1 MISQVINLSPGNIFR
16 YYCDKYAISKGKYSY
31 GLFGLELRG
40 LDIREAEY
48 VFTKISEKGE
58 KVYQFQN
65 SDDMISLF
73 LIGSIRKFK
82 IIAGR
87 ISDNTSGRL
96 SLKLFNTIN
105 FFESYDLTNYRIG
118 DKLFEFN
125 KAYIMGILNVTPDS
139 FSDGGKYY
147 DRNKAL
153 AYAFKM
159 LDEGADIID
168 IGGESSRP
176 GAERIDTKIETER
189 IIPVI
194 KKILDDRPDTIIS
207 VDTTKRD
214 VAEKALE
221 YGAKI
226 INDISG
232 GKFEPDIIETVAKH
246 NAAIIIMHLKG
257 TPQTMQNAPIYS
269 NVVEEVYDYL
279 YIQVKKAE
287 EAGINNIF
295 IDPGIGFGKTTADN
309 LNLLNRLDDFK
320 SLAHPITIGVSR
332 KSFIG
337 KSLNLEVDE
346 RDIPTSMMEALSVNK
361 GARIIRTHNII
372 NGVMLRELFNK
383 TNNITAE

>member
-73 LIGSIRKFK
+73 LVGSIRKFK

-257 TPQTMQNAPIYS
+257 TPQTMQDAPIYG

>member
-1 MISQVINLSPGNIFR
+1 MIAQVINLSPGNIFR
-16 YYCDKYAISKGKYSY
+16 YYCDKYAISKGTYSY

-40 LDIREAEY
+40 LAIREAEY
-48 VFTKISEKGE
+48 VFNRITEKGE
-58 KVYQFQN
+58 RIFQFQN
-65 SDDMISLF
+65 SDDLMSLF
-73 LIGSIRKFK
+73 LMGSIRKFK

-96 SLKLFNTIN
+96 SLTLFNTIN

-125 KAYIMGILNVTPDS
+125 KAYIMGILNITPDS

-147 DRNKAL
+147 DRNKAVTH
-153 AYAFKM
+153 AFKM
-159 LDEGADIID
+159 LDEGADMID

-176 GAERIDTKIETER
+176 GAGRIDKKFEIER
-189 IIPVI
+189 IIPVL
-194 KKILDDRPDTIIS
+194 KKILDERPDTIVS

-232 GKFEPDIIETVAKH
+232 GTFEPDIMETVAKN
-246 NAAIIIMHLKG
+246 NAGYVIVHIKG
-257 TPQTMQNAPIYS
+257 TPQTMQFTPVYE

-279 YIQVKKAE
+279 YKQVKKAE
-287 EAGINNIF
+287 AAGINNIF
-295 IDPGIGFGKTTADN
+295 IDPGIGFGKSTADN
-309 LNLLNRLDDFK
+309 FSLLNRLDDFK

-346 RDIPTSMMEALSVNK
+346 RDTPTSMMEALSIYK
-361 GARIIRTHNII
+361 GARIIRTHNVI
-372 NGVMLRELFNK
+372 NGVMLRELFNH
-383 TNNITAE
+383 TNNITVE

>member
-1 MISQVINLSPGNIFR
+1 MIAQVINLSPGNIFS

-40 LDIREAEY
+40 LEIREAEY
-48 VFTKISEKGE
+48 VFNKISEKGE

-65 SDDMISLF
+65 LDDLMSLF
-73 LIGSIRKFK
+73 IIGSIRKFK

-87 ISDNTSGRL
+87 ISDNSSARL

-105 FFESYDLTNYRIG
+105 FFESYDLTNYKIG
-118 DKLFEFN
+118 NKVFEFN
-125 KAYIMGILNVTPDS
+125 KAYIMGILNITPDS
-139 FSDGGKYY
+139 FSDGGKYF
-147 DRNKAL
+147 DRNKAV
-153 AYAFKM
+153 AHAFKM
-159 LDEGADIID
+159 IDEGADIID

-176 GAERIDTKIETER
+176 GAERVDAKIEIER
-189 IIPVI
+189 IIPVL
-194 KKILDDRPDTIIS
+194 KKILDERPDTIIS
-207 VDTTKRD
+207 VDTTKRV

-221 YGAKI
+221 FGAKI

-232 GKFEPDIIETVAKH
+232 GNFEPGIMDIVARH
-246 NAAIIIMHLKG
+246 NAAFIIMHIKG
-257 TPQTMQNAPIYS
+257 TPQTMQNDPIYV
-269 NVVEEVYDYL
+269 NVVDEVYDYL
-279 YIQVKKAE
+279 YNQVKKAE

-295 IDPGIGFGKTTADN
+295 IDPGIGFGKSTADN

-337 KSLNLEVDE
+337 KSLNLEVNE
-346 RDIPTSMMEALSVNK
+346 RDIPTSIMEALSINK
-361 GARIIRTHNII
+361 GARLIRTHNII

-383 TNNITAE
+383 TNNITVE

>member
-1 MISQVINLSPGNIFR
+1 MIAQVINLSPGNIFR
-16 YYCDKYAISKGKYSY
+16 YYCDKYAISKGTYSY

-40 LDIREAEY
+40 LAIRESEY
-48 VFTKISEKGE
+48 VFNRITEKGE
-58 KVYQFQN
+58 RIFQFQN
-65 SDDMISLF
+65 SDDLMSLF
-73 LIGSIRKFK
+73 LMGSIRKFK

-96 SLKLFNTIN
+96 SLTLFNTIN

-125 KAYIMGILNVTPDS
+125 KAYIMGILNITPDS

-147 DRNKAL
+147 DRSKAVTH
-153 AYAFKM
+153 AFKM
-159 LDEGADIID
+159 LDEGADMID

-176 GAERIDTKIETER
+176 GAGRIDKKFEIER
-189 IIPVI
+189 IIPVL
-194 KKILDDRPDTIIS
+194 KKILDERPDTIIS

-232 GKFEPDIIETVAKH
+232 GTFEPDIMETVAKH
-246 NAAIIIMHLKG
+246 NAGYVIVHIKG
-257 TPQTMQNAPIYS
+257 TPQTMQFTPVYE

-279 YIQVKKAE
+279 YKQVKKAE
-287 EAGINNIF
+287 AAGINNIF
-295 IDPGIGFGKTTADN
+295 IDPGIGFGKSTADN
-309 LNLLNRLDDFK
+309 FNLLNRLDDFK

-346 RDIPTSMMEALSVNK
+346 RDTPTSMMEALSIYK
-361 GARIIRTHNII
+361 GARIIRTHNVI
-372 NGVMLRELFNK
+372 NGVMLRELINH
-383 TNNITAE
+383 TNNITVE

>member
-1 MISQVINLSPGNIFR
+1 MIAQVINLSPGNIFR
-16 YYCDKYAISKGKYSY
+16 YYCSKYSISKGNYSY
-31 GLFGLELRG
+31 GLFGLELRD
-40 LDIREAEY
+40 LTIREAKY
-48 VFTKISEKGE
+48 VFNKISEKGE

-65 SDDMISLF
+65 SEDLMSLF

-87 ISDNTSGRL
+87 ISDNSSGRL
-96 SLKLFNTIN
+96 SIKLFNTIN
-105 FFESYDLTNYRIG
+105 FFENYDLTNYKIG

-125 KAYIMGILNVTPDS
+125 KAYIMGILNITPDS
-139 FSDGGKYY
+139 FSDGGKYF

-153 AYAFKM
+153 AHAFNM
-159 LDEGADIID
+159 IDEGADIID

-176 GAERIDTKIETER
+176 GAEKIDTKFEIER
-189 IIPVI
+189 IIPVL

-214 VAEKALE
+214 VAKKALE

-232 GKFEPDIIETVAKH
+232 GIFEPDIMEAVAKH
-246 NAAIIIMHLKG
+246 NAAYIIMHIKG
-257 TPQTMQNAPIYS
+257 TPQTMQNAPVYE
-269 NVVEEVYDYL
+269 NVVEEVYDFL
-279 YIQVKKAE
+279 YTQVKKAE
-287 EAGINNIF
+287 AAGINSIL

-309 LNLLNRLDDFK
+309 FNLLNRLNDFK

-337 KSLNLEVDE
+337 DTLNLQVDE
-346 RDIPTSMMEALSVNK
+346 RDTPTSMMEALSLYK
-361 GARIIRTHNII
+361 GARIIRTHNIK
-372 NGVMLRELFNK
+372 NGVMLKKLFNK
-383 TNNITAE
+383 TNNITIE

>member
-1 MISQVINLSPGNIFR
+1 MIAQVINLSPGNIFR
-16 YYCDKYAISKGKYSY
+16 YYCDKYAISKGTYSY

-40 LDIREAEY
+40 LAIREAEY
-48 VFTKISEKGE
+48 VFNRITEKGE
-58 KVYQFQN
+58 RIFQFQN
-65 SDDMISLF
+65 SDDFMSLF
-73 LIGSIRKFK
+73 LMGSIRKFK
-82 IIAGR
+82 NIAGR

-96 SLKLFNTIN
+96 SLTLFNTIN

-125 KAYIMGILNVTPDS
+125 KAYIMGILNITPDS

-147 DRNKAL
+147 DRNKAVTH
-153 AYAFKM
+153 AFKM
-159 LDEGADIID
+159 LDEGADMID

-176 GAERIDTKIETER
+176 GAGRIDKKFEIER
-189 IIPVI
+189 IIPVL
-194 KKILDDRPDTIIS
+194 KKILDERPDTIIS

-232 GKFEPDIIETVAKH
+232 GTFEPDMMETVAKH
-246 NAAIIIMHLKG
+246 NAGYVIVHIKG
-257 TPQTMQNAPIYS
+257 TPQTMQFTPVYE

-279 YIQVKKAE
+279 YKQVKKAE
-287 EAGINNIF
+287 AAGINSIF

-309 LNLLNRLDDFK
+309 FILLNRLDDFK

-346 RDIPTSMMEALSVNK
+346 RDTPTSMMEALSIYK
-361 GARIIRTHNII
+361 GARIIRTHNVI
-372 NGVMLRELFNK
+372 NGVMLRELFNH
-383 TNNITAE
+383 TNNITVE

>member
-257 TPQTMQNAPIYS
+257 TPQTMQDAPIYG

>member
-1 MISQVINLSPGNIFR
+1 MIAQVINLSPGNIFR
-16 YYCDKYAISKGKYSY
+16 YYCDKYAISKGTYSY

-40 LDIREAEY
+40 LAIREAEY
-48 VFTKISEKGE
+48 VFNRITEKGE
-58 KVYQFQN
+58 RIFQFQN
-65 SDDMISLF
+65 SDDLMSLF
-73 LIGSIRKFK
+73 LMGSIRKFK

-96 SLKLFNTIN
+96 SLTLFNTIN

-125 KAYIMGILNVTPDS
+125 KAYIMGILNITPDS

-147 DRNKAL
+147 DRNKAVTH
-153 AYAFKM
+153 AFKM
-159 LDEGADIID
+159 LDEGADMID

-176 GAERIDTKIETER
+176 GAGRVDKKFEIER
-189 IIPVI
+189 IIPVL
-194 KKILDDRPDTIIS
+194 KKILDERPNTIIS

-232 GKFEPDIIETVAKH
+232 GTFEPDIIETVAKH
-246 NAAIIIMHLKG
+246 NAGYVIVHIKG
-257 TPQTMQNAPIYS
+257 TPQTMQFTPVYE

-279 YIQVKKAE
+279 YKQVKKAE
-287 EAGINNIF
+287 AAGINNIF
-295 IDPGIGFGKTTADN
+295 IDPGIGFGKSTADN
-309 LNLLNRLDDFK
+309 FNLLNRLDDFK

-346 RDIPTSMMEALSVNK
+346 RDTPTSMMEALSIYK
-361 GARIIRTHNII
+361 GARIIRTHNVI
-372 NGVMLRELFNK
+372 NGVMLRELFNH
-383 TNNITAE
+383 TNNITVE

>member
-1 MISQVINLSPGNIFR
+1 MIEQVINLSPGNIFR

-31 GLFGLELRG
+31 GLFGLELR
-40 LDIREAEY
+40 DIKVKEAEY

-58 KVYQFQN
+58 KIYQVQN
-65 SDDMISLF
+65 SDDLINLF

-87 ISDNTSGRL
+87 ISDNSSGRL

-125 KAYIMGILNVTPDS
+125 NAYIMGILNITPDS

-147 DRNKAL
+147 DRNKAA
-153 AYAFKM
+153 AYAFNM

-176 GAERIDTKIETER
+176 GAERIDTKIEIER
-189 IIPVI
+189 IIPVL

-232 GKFEPDIIETVAKH
+232 GSFEPDIMETVAKH
-246 NAAIIIMHLKG
+246 SAAFIIMHIKG
-257 TPQTMQNAPIYS
+257 TPQTMQNTPTYG

-279 YIQVKKAE
+279 YKQVKKAE
-287 EAGINNIF
+287 EAGINSIF
-295 IDPGIGFGKTTADN
+295 IDPGIGFGKSTADN

-337 KSLNLEVDE
+337 KSLNLKVDE
-346 RDIPTSMMEALSVNK
+346 RDTPSSMIEAVSINK
-361 GARIIRTHNII
+361 GARIIRTHNVT
-372 NGVMLRELFNK
+372 NGVMLKELFNK
-383 TNNITAE
+383 TNNITVE

>member
-1 MISQVINLSPGNIFR
+1 MITQVINLSPGNIFR

-40 LDIREAEY
+40 LEIREAEY

-65 SDDMISLF
+65 SDDLISLF
-73 LIGSIRKFK
+73 LVGSIRKFK

-87 ISDNTSGRL
+87 ISDNTSSRL

-105 FFESYDLTNYRIG
+105 FFESYDLTNYKIG

-125 KAYIMGILNVTPDS
+125 KAYIMGILNITPDS

-147 DRNKAL
+147 DRNKAV

-176 GAERIDTKIETER
+176 GAERIDAKIETER

-194 KKILDDRPDTIIS
+194 KKILDERPDTIIS
-207 VDTTKRD
+207 VDTNKRD

-232 GKFEPDIIETVAKH
+232 GKFEPNIMETVAKY
-246 NAAIIIMHLKG
+246 NAAFIIMHLKG
-257 TPQTMQNAPIYS
+257 TPQTMQNAPIYG

-279 YIQVKKAE
+279 YKQVKKAE

-295 IDPGIGFGKTTADN
+295 IDPGIGFGKTTSDN

-372 NGVMLRELFNK
+372 NAVMLRELFNK

>member
-1 MISQVINLSPGNIFR
+1 MIAQVINLSPGNVFR

-40 LDIREAEY
+40 LEIRESEY
-48 VFTKISEKGE
+48 IFNKFLEKGE
-58 KVYQFQN
+58 QLYQYQN
-65 SDDMISLF
+65 SDDLISLF
-73 LIGSIRKFK
+73 LVGSIRKFK

-96 SLKLFNTIN
+96 AVKLFNTIN
-105 FFESYDLTNYRIG
+105 FFESYDLTNYKIG

-125 KAYIMGILNVTPDS
+125 KAYTMGILNVTPDS
-139 FSDGGKYY
+139 FSDGGKYF
-147 DRNKAL
+147 DRNKAV
-153 AYAFKM
+153 AHAFKL
-159 LDEGADIID
+159 LDDGADIID

-176 GAERIDTKIETER
+176 GAERIDVNIEIER
-189 IIPVI
+189 IIPII
-194 KKILDDRPDTIIS
+194 KNILDDRPDTIIS
-207 VDTTKRD
+207 VDTTKND

-221 YGAKI
+221 HGAKV

-232 GKFEPDIIETVAKH
+232 GTFEPEIMETVAKH
-246 NAAIIIMHLKG
+246 NAAYIIMHIKG
-257 TPQTMQNAPIYS
+257 TPQTMQNAPIYE
-269 NVVEEVYDYL
+269 NVVEEVYDDL
-279 YIQVKKAE
+279 YKQVKKAE
-287 EAGINNIF
+287 AAGINSIF

-337 KSLNLEVDE
+337 ESLNLEVDE
-346 RDIPTSMMEALSVNK
+346 RDNPTSMMEALSVYK
-361 GARIIRTHNII
+361 GARIIRTHNIK

-383 TNNITAE
+383 TNNITVE

>member
-1 MISQVINLSPGNIFR
+1 MITQVINLSPGNIFR

-40 LDIREAEY
+40 LETREAEY
-48 VFTKISEKGE
+48 VFNKISEKGE
-58 KVYQFQN
+58 KLYQYQN
-65 SDDMISLF
+65 SDDLISLF
-73 LIGSIRKFK
+73 LVGSIRKFK

-87 ISDNTSGRL
+87 ISDNSSGRL

-105 FFESYDLTNYRIG
+105 FFESYDLTNYKIG

-125 KAYIMGILNVTPDS
+125 KAYIMGILNITPDS

-147 DRNKAL
+147 DRNKAI

-176 GAERIDTKIETER
+176 GAERILSKIEIER
-189 IIPVI
+189 IIPVL

-221 YGAKI
+221 YGATI

-232 GKFEPDIIETVAKH
+232 GTFEPDIMETVAKH
-246 NAAIIIMHLKG
+246 NAAFIIMHIKG
-257 TPQTMQNAPIYS
+257 TPKTMQNSPIYG

-279 YIQVKKAE
+279 YEQVKKAE
-287 EAGINNIF
+287 EAGISSIF

-337 KSLNLEVDE
+337 KSLNLQVDE
-346 RDIPTSMMEALSVNK
+346 RDTPTSMMEALSVNK
-361 GARIIRTHNII
+361 GARIIRTHNIT

-383 TNNITAE
+383 TNNITVE